1 MNDRKWD
8 DIGYHYIID
17 RDGKVAK
24 GRQDS
29 VVGAHVKGHNRNSM
43 GICLLGGFGS
53 DSHDKFKDH
62 FTDEQ
67 ENALLQLITQLEAE
81 HPIKSVR
88 GHNSFSGVSK
98 ACPGFQ
104 VKKWLAGKETGRSLA
119 QTQPSLKESTS
130 IKGNLTNIVSGGGLA
145 AFATQYDGLDDIT
158 KYTVLG
164 VGVFVLLVGL
174 WLFRKKLLKIADK
187 YEL

>member
-1 MNDRKWD
+1 M
-8 DIGYHYIID
+8 
-17 RDGKVAK
+17 VVK

-29 VVGAHVKGHNRNSM
+29 VVGAHVKGHNRNSI
-43 GICLLGGFGS
+43 GICLLGGFGC

-98 ACPGFQ
+98 ACPGFR
-104 VKKWLAGKETGRSLA
+104 VKKWLAGKETDRA
-119 QTQPSLKESTS
+119 AVQTKPSLKESTS
-130 IKGNLTNIVSGGGLA
+130 IKGNLTNILSGGGLT
-145 AFATQYDGLDDIT
+145 AFATQYSGIDDVT
-158 KYTVLG
+158 KYTLLG
-164 VGVFVLLVGL
+164 VGVFILLVGL
-174 WLFRKKLLKIADK
+174 WLFRKKILKIADQ